1 MLKSTCKNCKRLQEI
16 KSTEKVCNNL
26 LSGIALPVLAG
37 KKITRPG
44 ELGLVIFRCLLF
56 YQSKIAGV
64 HHGELILRAIIN
76 RSITVAS
83 QGYSVSSDIT
93 IKTGCT
99 AVTGNGNIR
108 GHCYNRTCKGISCI
122 SIDV

>member
-1 MLKSTCKNCKRLQEI
+1 MLESTCKNCKRLQEI
-16 KSTEKVCNNL
+16 KSTEKVCNTL
-26 LSGIALPVLAG
+26 LSGTALLLIEG

-64 HHGELILRAIIN
+64 HHGQLILRAIVN
-76 RSITVAS
+76 RSITIAS

-93 IKTGCT
+93 IKTGCAT
-99 AVTGNGNIR
+99 VAGDGNI
-108 GHCYNRTCKGISCI
+108 
-122 SIDV
+122 